1 MNYRETVDYI
11 LDIPLFAQKI
21 GTENLAS
28 LLERLGNPQD
38 KTRVIHVAGTNGK
51 GSTAKALATL
61 LMQTGFHV
69 GLFTSP
75 HLVSINER
83 IKYDNSDISEE
94 DFVWAFETVQKQFTV
109 HPSFFEVMF
118 AMAAVYFE
126 KKKPDYVIYET
137 GMGGRLDATNVVK
150 PELCMI
156 TSVGLDHMEYLGDTI
171 EKIAEE
177 KAGIIKPSVPIVY
190 FKRDAVSSGIIE
202 AKAKISNSP
211 VAAVEISQYIIN
223 EIDDKTIDFSL
234 HNRYYNY
241 DHLKIKRTSLYQV
254 ENACLAVTAFSILM
268 KHRITAR
275 DFADSDKCEPDEV
288 NDKRASNKVNDK
300 CEPNE
305 ENGRCMPNEDSDKCE
320 SNSDRCMP
328 SEVNDRCMQN
338 IGDEQI
344 RNRIIQRGLLNF
356 SWEGRMEELAQGV
369 YVDGAHN
376 PEAIDSYCKTLQLL
390 YNGKKK
396 ILIFA
401 VVKDKDYD
409 TMIKTLAEK
418 LSFEK
423 IIVAGVANKRKAP
436 VSFIADRFE
445 TYTGR
450 RVDACDSISEAM
462 ERAFE
467 YRKQIPDSAIYCVG
481 SLYLVGEV
489 KKWMKEHA

>member
-11 LDIPLFAQKI
+11 LNIPLFAQKI

-61 LMQTGFHV
+61 LMEAGFHV

-94 DFVWAFETVQKQFTV
+94 DFVWAFETVQKQFTM

-126 KKKPDYVIYET
+126 KKNPDYVIYET

-268 KHRITAR
+268 KCRITAR
-275 DFADSDKCEPDEV
+275 DFADSDKSEQ
-288 NDKRASNKVNDK
+288 
-300 CEPNE
+300 
-305 ENGRCMPNEDSDKCE
+305 
-320 SNSDRCMP
+320 NSDRCMLN
-328 SEVNDRCMQN
+328 EVNDRRMQN

-344 RNRIIQRGLLNF
+344 RNRIIWRGLLNF
-356 SWEGRMEELAQGV
+356 SWEGRMEELARDV

-390 YNGKKK
+390 HNGKKK

-423 IIVAGVANKRKAP
+423 IIVAGVENKRKAP
-436 VSFIADRFE
+436 VSFIADRFG

-467 YRKQIPDSAIYCVG
+467 YKKQIPDSAIYCVG

>member
-11 LDIPLFAQKI
+11 LNIPLFAQKI

-51 GSTAKALATL
+51 GSTAKTLATL
-61 LMQTGFHV
+61 LMEAGFHV

-126 KKKPDYVIYET
+126 KKRPDYVIYET

-190 FKRDAVSSGIIE
+190 FNRDAVSSGIIE

-268 KHRITAR
+268 KRRITAR
-275 DFADSDKCEPDEV
+275 DFADSDRRLPNE
-288 NDKRASNKVNDK
+288 VNDK
-300 CEPNE
+300 CEPN
-305 ENGRCMPNEDSDKCE
+305 
-320 SNSDRCMP
+320 SDRYMP
-328 SEVNDRCMQN
+328 SEVNDRRMQN

-344 RNRIIQRGLLNF
+344 RNRVIQKGLLNF

-390 YNGKKK
+390 HNGKKK

-423 IIVAGVANKRKAP
+423 IIVAGVENKRKAP

-467 YRKQIPDSAIYCVG
+467 YKKQIPDSAIYCVG

>member
-11 LDIPLFAQKI
+11 LNIPLFAQKI

-61 LMQTGFHV
+61 LMQAGFHV

-83 IKYDNSDISEE
+83 IKYDNMDISEE

-109 HPSFFEVMF
+109 HPSFFEVIF

-268 KHRITAR
+268 KRRITAH
-275 DFADSDKCEPDEV
+275 DFADSDKH
-288 NDKRASNKVNDK
+288 
-300 CEPNE
+300 EPNSD
-305 ENGRCMPNEDSDKCE
+305 RHMPNEDSDKRE
-320 SNSDRCMP
+320 PN
-328 SEVNDRCMQN
+328 EVNDRCMPN
-338 IGDEQI
+338 EVSDRRVLNMGDEQI
-344 RNRIIQRGLLNF
+344 RNRIIQKGLLNF

-390 YNGKKK
+390 HNGKKK

-450 RVDACDSISEAM
+450 GVDACDSISEAM

>member
-11 LDIPLFAQKI
+11 LNIPLFAQKI

-61 LMQTGFHV
+61 LMEAGFHV

-268 KHRITAR
+268 KHQITAR
-275 DFADSDKCEPDEV
+275 DFADSD
-288 NDKRASNKVNDK
+288 
-300 CEPNE
+300 
-305 ENGRCMPNEDSDKCE
+305 RCMSNEVS
-320 SNSDRCMP
+320 
-328 SEVNDRCMQN
+328 DRCMQN

-344 RNRIIQRGLLNF
+344 RNRVIQKGLLNF

-390 YNGKKK
+390 HNGKKK

>member
-1 MNYRETVDYI
+1 MI
-11 LDIPLFAQKI
+11 DIH
-21 GTENLAS
+21 S
-28 LLERLGNPQD
+28 
-38 KTRVIHVAGTNGK
+38 H
-51 GSTAKALATL
+51 
-61 LMQTGFHV
+61 
-69 GLFTSP
+69 
-75 HLVSINER
+75 
-83 IKYDNSDISEE
+83 
-94 DFVWAFETVQKQFTV
+94 
-109 HPSFFEVMF
+109 
-118 AMAAVYFE
+118 
-126 KKKPDYVIYET
+126 
-137 GMGGRLDATNVVK
+137 
-150 PELCMI
+150 
-156 TSVGLDHMEYLGDTI
+156 
-171 EKIAEE
+171 
-177 KAGIIKPSVPIVY
+177 
-190 FKRDAVSSGIIE
+190 
-202 AKAKISNSP
+202 
-211 VAAVEISQYIIN
+211 IIN

-268 KHRITAR
+268 KRRITAR
-275 DFADSDKCEPDEV
+275 DFADSDRRLP
-288 NDKRASNKVNDK
+288 NGVNDK
-300 CEPNE
+300 CEPN
-305 ENGRCMPNEDSDKCE
+305 
-320 SNSDRCMP
+320 SDRHMP
-328 SEVNDRCMQN
+328 SEVNDRRMQN

-344 RNRIIQRGLLNF
+344 RNRIIRRGLLNF
-356 SWEGRMEELAQGV
+356 SWEGRMEELAQDV

-390 YNGKKK
+390 HNGKKK

-423 IIVAGVANKRKAP
+423 IIVAGVENKRKAP

-467 YRKQIPDSAIYCVG
+467 YKKQIPDSAIYCVG